1 MGIDMM
7 KASTKLGMTA
17 VAGLLGVALAT
28 GGAYAATGALSA
40 ADAPGHVLKVSGVA
54 PAAVHASDTARLHAN
69 DNAKFLRGTTPAAA
83 TATGLARATAMSGA
97 ANHSR
102 VGPVARAAAQ
112 ALPAS
117 HPVLRSTMAANPA
130 TPGPLPPTGTL
141 PPPPLRR
148 CAAHAYPRGPRLLP
162 AR

>member
-54 PAAVHASDTARLHAN
+54 PAAIHASDTARLHAN

-83 TATGLARATAMSGA
+83 KATGLARATAMSGA
-97 ANHSR
+97 ANHSS
-102 VGPVARAAAQ
+102 VGQVARAAAQ
-112 ALPAS
+112 ALPAY
-117 HPVLRSTMAANPA
+117 HPVMRSTTAAHPA
-130 TPGPLPPTGTL
+130 TPWPMMTPGTSTA
-141 PPPPLRR
+141 PHMMR
-148 CAAHAYPRGPRLLP
+148 
-162 AR
+162 